1 MTRLRPRP
9 SRAAAAGLVA
19 AAALALTGCSAT
31 NPITTLGA
39 YDASDGAG
47 ISVGTLHAQNLLV
60 VTAGE
65 GEPGV
70 LSGALANRSSDDE
83 DVTLTVSG
91 GEPVELSVRAGGT
104 VLLGAT
110 DAPAGFETFDVA
122 VASVDAAP
130 GALTTVTLRTTGG
143 GTAELRVPVLDAT
156 LPEYA
161 PLLEAAGTTP
171 TATPTPS
178 ATPTADATQDASA
191 PQEQETEDE

>member
-91 GEPVELSVRAGGT
+91 GDPVDVSVRAGGT

-110 DAPAGFETFDVA
+110 DAPAGFETFDVP
-122 VASVDAAP
+122 VASVDSAP
-130 GALTTVTLRTTGG
+130 GALTTVTVRTTGG
-143 GTAELRVPVLDAT
+143 GTAELKVPVLDAT

-161 PLLEAAGTTP
+161 ALLEAAGATP
-171 TATPTPS
+171 TATPTG
-178 ATPTADATQDASA
+178 DATQDASA